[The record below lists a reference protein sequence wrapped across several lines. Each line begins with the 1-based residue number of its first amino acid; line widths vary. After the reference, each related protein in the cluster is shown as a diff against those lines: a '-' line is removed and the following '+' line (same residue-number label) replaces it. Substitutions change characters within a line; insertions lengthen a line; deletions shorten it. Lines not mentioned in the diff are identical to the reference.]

1 MVRLKITN
9 TLVIFTFLFQ
19 ASQSFSIFFQIL
31 DVHIEMFSFVLILIE
46 SNKCVFVTKRKG
58 IIFLST
64 ENKHLT
70 PILDLDRSL
79 PLNTAG
85 SAIHTISS
93 QYPTVLISQP
103 HKGVCF

>member
-1 MVRLKITN
+1 MVSQSINKLTKTAFLVMVRLKITN

-64 ENKHLT
+64 
-70 PILDLDRSL
+70 
-79 PLNTAG
+79 
-85 SAIHTISS
+85 
-93 QYPTVLISQP
+93 
-103 HKGVCF
+103 